1 MSHHERDDLKLGYQ
15 PVSLL
20 KFLFLFFLLLD
31 SETSDQE
38 LLLLHEVYI
47 NLSNDLKR

>member
-20 KFLFLFFLLLD
+20 KFVVFVFVFFFA
-31 SETSDQE
+31 TGQ
-38 LLLLHEVYI
+38 
-47 NLSNDLKR
+47 